1 MNCSPEIQQW
11 ETGSPAF
18 HRNRQ
23 NMATTSEAPATT
35 QEEQAVLSLNAAFQ
49 TYVRQMP
56 QDTKKAAQPE
66 IAKFVRWVGADR
78 LIDTIIPSE
87 IGEYNEIFGAK
98 TATRDATERLSAVKL
113 FLTFLKK
120 KDHIEVNL
128 AQHLRLRKSRTS
140 ASKAIGMPNPT
151 RSIRLTQSGYNEM
164 TKQLA
169 SLQEERV
176 KIVGDIQRAAADGD
190 VRENAPLEA
199 AREAQGMAMGK
210 IQEIEATLKVAVI
223 IDGKNQDSNRVHI
236 GSKIELTEISTD
248 KTVKYQLVEP
258 NEANPLASKISIVS
272 PVGSA
277 ILGHML
283 GDEVKVKTPRGQQV
297 YKISKTS

>member
-1 MNCSPEIQQW
+1 
-11 ETGSPAF
+11 
-18 HRNRQ
+18 
-23 NMATTSEAPATT
+23 MATTSEAPETT
-35 QEEQAVLSLNAAFQ
+35 EEQMVLSLNKAFQ
-49 TYVRQMP
+49 IYVRQMP
-56 QDTKKAAQPE
+56 QDTKKTAQPE
-66 IAKFVRWVGADR
+66 IAKFVRWIGADR
-78 LIDTIIPSE
+78 LINSIIPSE

-120 KDHIEVNL
+120 KEHIEVNL

-140 ASKAIGMPNPT
+140 SSKMAVETNMT
-151 RSIRLTQSGYNEM
+151 RSVRLTQSGFNEM
-164 TKQLA
+164 IKQLA
-169 SLQEERV
+169 SLQEER
-176 KIVGDIQRAAADGD
+176 IRTVGDIQRAAADGD

-199 AREAQGMAMGK
+199 AREAQGMTMGK
-210 IQEIEATLKVAVI
+210 IREIEATLKVAVI
-223 IDGKNQDSNRVHI
+223 IDATGQDSSRVHI
-236 GSKIELTEISTD
+236 GSKVELTETSSK

-277 ILGHML
+277 ILGHRL

>member
-1 MNCSPEIQQW
+1 
-11 ETGSPAF
+11 
-18 HRNRQ
+18 
-23 NMATTSEAPATT
+23 MATMSEAPETT
-35 QEEQAVLSLNAAFQ
+35 EEQVSLSLNKAFQ

-56 QDTKKAAQPE
+56 QDTKKTAQPE
-66 IAKFVRWVGADR
+66 IAKFVRWIGAER
-78 LIDTIIPSE
+78 LISTIIPSE

-128 AQHLRLRKSRTS
+128 AQHLRLRKSRIS
-140 ASKAIGMPNPT
+140 ASKVAVVTNMT
-151 RSIRLTQSGYNEM
+151 RSVRLTQSGFNEM
-164 TKQLA
+164 TKQL
-169 SLQEERV
+169 STLQEERIR
-176 KIVGDIQRAAADGD
+176 IVADIQRAAADGD

-199 AREAQGMAMGK
+199 AREAQGMTMGK
-210 IQEIEATLKVAVI
+210 IREIEATLKVAVI
-223 IDGKNQDSNRVHI
+223 IDATGQDSSRVHI
-236 GSKIELTEISTD
+236 GSKIELTDTSSQ
-248 KTVKYQLVEP
+248 KTIKYQLVEP

-277 ILGHML
+277 ILGHRI

>member
-1 MNCSPEIQQW
+1 
-11 ETGSPAF
+11 
-18 HRNRQ
+18 
-23 NMATTSEAPATT
+23 MATTSEAPETT
-35 QEEQAVLSLNAAFQ
+35 QEEQGTLSLNEAFQ

-56 QDTKKAAQPE
+56 QASKKAAQPE
-66 IAKFVRWVGADR
+66 IAKFVRWIGAER

-120 KDHIEVNL
+120 KEHIEVNL

-140 ASKAIGMPNPT
+140 SAKGVSIENQT
-151 RSIRLTQSGYNEM
+151 RSVRLTQSGYNEM

-176 KIVGDIQRAAADGD
+176 RIVEDIQKAAADGD

-199 AREAQGMAMGK
+199 AREAQGMTIGK
-210 IQEIEATLKVAVI
+210 IQELEATLKVAVI
-223 IDGKNQDSNRVHI
+223 IDAKNQDHTRVHI
-236 GSKIELTEISTD
+236 GSKVELTETSTD

-277 ILGHML
+277 ILGHQL

>member
-1 MNCSPEIQQW
+1 
-11 ETGSPAF
+11 
-18 HRNRQ
+18 
-23 NMATTSEAPATT
+23 MATTSEAPETT
-35 QEEQAVLSLNAAFQ
+35 QTHEEQVALSLNEAFQ

-56 QDTKKAAQPE
+56 QDAKKSAQPE
-66 IAKFVRWVGADR
+66 IAKFVRWIGSAR
-78 LIDTIIPSE
+78 LIDSIIPSE

-128 AQHLRLRKSRTS
+128 AQHLRLRKSRT
-140 ASKAIGMPNPT
+140 ASKSIARPTPT
-151 RSIRLTQSGYNEM
+151 RSVRLTQSGYNEM

-169 SLQEERV
+169 SLQEERI
-176 KIVGDIQRAAADGD
+176 KIVADIQRAAADGD

-223 IDGKNQDSNRVHI
+223 IDAKGQDSSRVHI
-236 GSKIELTEISTD
+236 GSKVELTDTTTN
-248 KTVKYQLVEP
+248 KTIKYQLVEP
-258 NEANPLASKISIVS
+258 NEANPLANKISIVS

-277 ILGHML
+277 ILGHGL

-297 YKISKTS
+297 YKISETS

>member
-1 MNCSPEIQQW
+1 
-11 ETGSPAF
+11 
-18 HRNRQ
+18 
-23 NMATTSEAPATT
+23 
-35 QEEQAVLSLNAAFQ
+35 
-49 TYVRQMP
+49 MP
-56 QDTKKAAQPE
+56 QDNKKSAQPE
-66 IAKFVRWVGADR
+66 IAKFVRWIGSER

-120 KDHIEVNL
+120 KEHIEVNL

-140 ASKAIGMPNPT
+140 ATKTVTIDNPA
-151 RSIRLTQSGYNEM
+151 RSVRLTQSGYNEM

-176 KIVGDIQRAAADGD
+176 RIVEDIQKAAADGD

-199 AREAQGMAMGK
+199 AREAQGMTIGK
-210 IQEIEATLKVAVI
+210 IQELEATLKVAVI
-223 IDGKNQDSNRVHI
+223 IDAKNQDRNRVHI

-258 NEANPLASKISIVS
+258 HEANPLASKISIVS

-277 ILGHML
+277 ILGQML
-283 GDEVKVKTPRGQQV
+283 GDEVKVKTPRGQQM

>member
-1 MNCSPEIQQW
+1 
-11 ETGSPAF
+11 
-18 HRNRQ
+18 
-23 NMATTSEAPATT
+23 MATKSEAPETT
-35 QEEQAVLSLNAAFQ
+35 QEEQAILSLNEAFQ

-56 QDTKKAAQPE
+56 KDTKKAAQPE
-66 IAKFVRWVGADR
+66 IAKFVRWIGPAR

-128 AQHLRLRKSRTS
+128 AQHLRLRKSRTA
-140 ASKAIGMPNPT
+140 ASKAVSMVDST
-151 RSIRLTQSGYNEM
+151 RSVSLTQSGYNEM
-164 TKQLA
+164 TKQLT
-169 SLQEERV
+169 SLNEERV
-176 KIVGDIQRAAADGD
+176 RIVEDIQRAAADGD

-199 AREAQGMAMGK
+199 AREAQGMTIGK
-210 IQEIEATLKVAVI
+210 IRELEATLKVAVI
-223 IDGKNQDSNRVHI
+223 IDAKSQDSGRVHI
-236 GSKIELTEISTD
+236 GSKVELTETTSN

-277 ILGHML
+277 ILGHKL
-283 GDEVKVKTPRGQQV
+283 SEEVKVKTPRGHQV
-297 YKISKTS
+297 YKISKIS

>member
-1 MNCSPEIQQW
+1 
-11 ETGSPAF
+11 
-18 HRNRQ
+18 
-23 NMATTSEAPATT
+23 MATTSEAPETT
-35 QEEQAVLSLNAAFQ
+35 EEQVSLSLNKAFQ

-66 IAKFVRWVGADR
+66 IAKFVRWIGAER
-78 LIDTIIPSE
+78 LIDSIIPSE

-98 TATRDATERLSAVKL
+98 TATRDATERLGAVKL

-120 KDHIEVNL
+120 KEHIEVNL

-140 ASKAIGMPNPT
+140 ASKVAVATNMT
-151 RSIRLTQSGYNEM
+151 RMVRLTQSGFNEM
-164 TKQLA
+164 IKQLA
-169 SLQEERV
+169 SLQEERIRTV
-176 KIVGDIQRAAADGD
+176 ADIQRAAADGD

-199 AREAQGMAMGK
+199 AREAQGMTMGK
-210 IQEIEATLKVAVI
+210 IREIEATLKVAVI
-223 IDGKNQDSNRVHI
+223 IDATGQDSSRVHI
-236 GSKIELTEISTD
+236 GSKVELTETSSK
-248 KTVKYQLVEP
+248 KTIKYQLVEP

-277 ILGHML
+277 ILGHRL

>member
-1 MNCSPEIQQW
+1 
-11 ETGSPAF
+11 
-18 HRNRQ
+18 
-23 NMATTSEAPATT
+23 MATTSETTEIT
-35 QEEQAVLSLNAAFQ
+35 QEEQVSLSLNEAFQ
-49 TYVRQMP
+49 IYVRQMP
-56 QDTKKAAQPE
+56 KDAKKAAQPE
-66 IAKFVRWVGADR
+66 IAKFVRWIGATR
-78 LIDTIIPSE
+78 LIDTLIPSE

-128 AQHLRLRKSRTS
+128 AQHLRLRKSRTA
-140 ASKAIGMPNPT
+140 ASKAISMVDST
-151 RSIRLTQSGYNEM
+151 RSVSLTQSGYNEM
-164 TKQLA
+164 TKQPKTLN
-169 SLQEERV
+169 EERV
-176 KIVGDIQRAAADGD
+176 RIVEDIQRAAADGD

-199 AREAQGMAMGK
+199 AREAQGMTIGK
-210 IQEIEATLKVAVI
+210 IRELEATLKVAVI
-223 IDGKNQDSNRVHI
+223 IDAKSQDSGRVHI
-236 GSKIELTEISTD
+236 GSKVELTETTSN

-277 ILGHML
+277 ILGHKL

>member
-1 MNCSPEIQQW
+1 
-11 ETGSPAF
+11 
-18 HRNRQ
+18 
-23 NMATTSEAPATT
+23 MATKSEATEISQ
-35 QEEQAVLSLNAAFQ
+35 QELAILSLNQAFQ

-56 QDTKKAAQPE
+56 QDSKRAAQPE
-66 IAKFVRWVGADR
+66 IAKFVRWIGAER
-78 LIDTIIPSE
+78 LIDSIIPSE

-98 TATRDATERLSAVKL
+98 TATRDATERLSTVKL

-120 KDHIEVNL
+120 KEHIKVNL

-140 ASKAIGMPNPT
+140 GKAIVLENPT
-151 RSIRLTQSGYNEM
+151 RSVGLTLSGYNEM

-169 SLQEERV
+169 TLQEERV
-176 KIVGDIQRAAADGD
+176 HLVEDIQRAAADGD

-199 AREAQGMAMGK
+199 AREAQGMTIGK
-210 IQEIEATLKVAVI
+210 IMELEATLKVAVI
-223 IDGKNQDSNRVHI
+223 LDAKGQDDTRVHI
-236 GSKIELTEISTD
+236 GSKIELTEITTD

-277 ILGHML
+277 ILGHKL
-283 GDEVKVKTPRGQQV
+283 GDEVKVKTPRGEQV

>member
-1 MNCSPEIQQW
+1 
-11 ETGSPAF
+11 
-18 HRNRQ
+18 
-23 NMATTSEAPATT
+23 MATTSEAPETT
-35 QEEQAVLSLNAAFQ
+35 QEEQAILSLNEAFQ

-56 QDTKKAAQPE
+56 KDTKKAAQPE
-66 IAKFVRWVGADR
+66 IAKFVRWIGPAR

-128 AQHLRLRKSRTS
+128 AQHLRLRKSRTA
-140 ASKAIGMPNPT
+140 ASKAVSMIDST
-151 RSIRLTQSGYNEM
+151 RSVSLTQSGYNEM
-164 TKQLA
+164 TKQLT
-169 SLQEERV
+169 SLNEERV
-176 KIVGDIQRAAADGD
+176 RIVEDIQRAAADGD

-199 AREAQGMAMGK
+199 AREAQGMTIGK
-210 IQEIEATLKVAVI
+210 IRELEATLKVAVI
-223 IDGKNQDSNRVHI
+223 IDAKSQDSGRVHI
-236 GSKIELTEISTD
+236 GSKVELTETTSN

-277 ILGHML
+277 ILGHKL
-283 GDEVKVKTPRGQQV
+283 SEEVKVKTPRGQQV
-297 YKISKTS
+297 YKISKIS

>member
-1 MNCSPEIQQW
+1 
-11 ETGSPAF
+11 
-18 HRNRQ
+18 
-23 NMATTSEAPATT
+23 MATTSEAPETT
-35 QEEQAVLSLNAAFQ
+35 EEQVSLSLNKAFQ

-66 IAKFVRWVGADR
+66 IAKFVRWIGAER
-78 LIDTIIPSE
+78 LIDSIIPSE

-98 TATRDATERLSAVKL
+98 TATRDATERLGAVKL

-120 KDHIEVNL
+120 KEHIEVNL

-140 ASKAIGMPNPT
+140 ASKVAVATNMT
-151 RSIRLTQSGYNEM
+151 RMVRLTQSGFNEM

-169 SLQEERV
+169 SLQEERIR
-176 KIVGDIQRAAADGD
+176 IVVDIQRAAADGD

-199 AREAQGMAMGK
+199 AREAQGMTMGK
-210 IQEIEATLKVAVI
+210 IREIEATLKVAVI
-223 IDGKNQDSNRVHI
+223 IDATGQDSSRVHI
-236 GSKIELTEISTD
+236 GSKIELTDTTSK
-248 KTVKYQLVEP
+248 KTIKYQLVEP
-258 NEANPLASKISIVS
+258 NEANPLAAKISIVS

-277 ILGHML
+277 ILGHRL

>member
-1 MNCSPEIQQW
+1 
-11 ETGSPAF
+11 
-18 HRNRQ
+18 
-23 NMATTSEAPATT
+23 MATKSEAPETT
-35 QEEQAVLSLNAAFQ
+35 QEEQAILSLNEAFQ

-56 QDTKKAAQPE
+56 KDTKKAAQPE
-66 IAKFVRWVGADR
+66 IAKFVRWIGPTR

-128 AQHLRLRKSRTS
+128 AQHLRLRKSRTA
-140 ASKAIGMPNPT
+140 ASKAVSMIDST
-151 RSIRLTQSGYNEM
+151 RSVSLTQSGYNEM
-164 TKQLA
+164 TKQLT
-169 SLQEERV
+169 SLNEERV
-176 KIVGDIQRAAADGD
+176 RIVEDIQRAAADGD

-199 AREAQGMAMGK
+199 AREAQGMTIGK
-210 IQEIEATLKVAVI
+210 IRELEATLKVAVI
-223 IDGKNQDSNRVHI
+223 IDAKSQDSGRVHI
-236 GSKIELTEISTD
+236 GSKVELTETTSN

-277 ILGHML
+277 ILGHTL
-283 GDEVKVKTPRGQQV
+283 SEEVKVKTPRGQQV
-297 YKISKTS
+297 YKISKIS

>member
-1 MNCSPEIQQW
+1 
-11 ETGSPAF
+11 
-18 HRNRQ
+18 
-23 NMATTSEAPATT
+23 MATTSEAPETT
-35 QEEQAVLSLNAAFQ
+35 EEQTVLSLNKAFQ
-49 TYVRQMP
+49 MYVRQMP
-56 QDTKKAAQPE
+56 QDTKKTAQPE
-66 IAKFVRWVGADR
+66 IAKFVRWIGADR
-78 LIDTIIPSE
+78 LINSIIPSE

-120 KDHIEVNL
+120 KEHIEVNL

-140 ASKAIGMPNPT
+140 SSKVAVETNMT
-151 RSIRLTQSGYNEM
+151 RSVRLTQSGFNEM
-164 TKQLA
+164 IKQLA
-169 SLQEERV
+169 SLQEERIRTV
-176 KIVGDIQRAAADGD
+176 ADIQRAAADGD

-199 AREAQGMAMGK
+199 AREAQGMTMGK
-210 IQEIEATLKVAVI
+210 IREIEATLKVAVI
-223 IDGKNQDSNRVHI
+223 IDATGQDSSRVHI
-236 GSKIELTEISTD
+236 GSKVELTETSSK
-248 KTVKYQLVEP
+248 KTIKYQLVEP

-277 ILGHML
+277 ILGHRL

>member
-1 MNCSPEIQQW
+1 
-11 ETGSPAF
+11 
-18 HRNRQ
+18 
-23 NMATTSEAPATT
+23 MATTSEAPETT
-35 QEEQAVLSLNAAFQ
+35 EEQVSLSLNKAFQ

-56 QDTKKAAQPE
+56 QDTKKTAQPE
-66 IAKFVRWVGADR
+66 IAKFVRWIGAER
-78 LIDTIIPSE
+78 LINSIIPSE

-120 KDHIEVNL
+120 KEHIEVNL

-140 ASKAIGMPNPT
+140 ASKVAVVTNMT
-151 RSIRLTQSGYNEM
+151 RMVRLTQSGFNEM

-169 SLQEERV
+169 SLQEERIR
-176 KIVGDIQRAAADGD
+176 IVADIQRAAADGD

-199 AREAQGMAMGK
+199 AREAQGMTMGK
-210 IQEIEATLKVAVI
+210 IREIEATLKVAVI
-223 IDGKNQDSNRVHI
+223 IDATGQDSSRVHI
-236 GSKIELTEISTD
+236 GSKVELTETSTK

-277 ILGHML
+277 ILGHAL

>member
-1 MNCSPEIQQW
+1 
-11 ETGSPAF
+11 
-18 HRNRQ
+18 
-23 NMATTSEAPATT
+23 MATKSEAPETT
-35 QEEQAVLSLNAAFQ
+35 QEEQAILSLNEAFQ

-56 QDTKKAAQPE
+56 KDTKKAAQPE
-66 IAKFVRWVGADR
+66 IAKFVRWIGPTR

-128 AQHLRLRKSRTS
+128 AQHLRLRKSRTA
-140 ASKAIGMPNPT
+140 ASKAVSMIDST
-151 RSIRLTQSGYNEM
+151 RSVSLTQSGYNEM
-164 TKQLA
+164 TKQLT
-169 SLQEERV
+169 SLNEERV
-176 KIVGDIQRAAADGD
+176 RIVEDIQRAAADGD

-199 AREAQGMAMGK
+199 AREAQGMTIGK
-210 IQEIEATLKVAVI
+210 IRELEATLKVAVI
-223 IDGKNQDSNRVHI
+223 IDAKSQDSGRVHI
-236 GSKIELTEISTD
+236 GSKVELTETTSN

-277 ILGHML
+277 ILGHKL
-283 GDEVKVKTPRGQQV
+283 SEEVKVKTPRGHQV
-297 YKISKTS
+297 YKISKIS

>member
-1 MNCSPEIQQW
+1 
-11 ETGSPAF
+11 
-18 HRNRQ
+18 
-23 NMATTSEAPATT
+23 MATTSEAPETT
-35 QEEQAVLSLNAAFQ
+35 QEEQVTLSLNEAFQ

-56 QDTKKAAQPE
+56 QDTKKSAQPE
-66 IAKFVRWVGADR
+66 IAKFVRWIGAER
-78 LIDTIIPSE
+78 LIDSIIPSE

-120 KDHIEVNL
+120 KEHIEVNL
-128 AQHLRLRKSRTS
+128 AQHLRLRKSRT
-140 ASKAIGMPNPT
+140 AAAKAVSMVDST
-151 RSIRLTQSGYNEM
+151 RSVSLTQSGFNEM

-169 SLQEERV
+169 ALQEERV
-176 KIVGDIQRAAADGD
+176 RIVEDIQRAAADGD

-199 AREAQGMAMGK
+199 AREAQGMTIGK
-210 IQEIEATLKVAVI
+210 IQELEATLKVAVI
-223 IDGKNQDSNRVHI
+223 IDSKSQDSDRVHI
-236 GSKIELTEISTD
+236 GSKIELTEVGTD

-277 ILGHML
+277 ILGHSL

>member
-1 MNCSPEIQQW
+1 
-11 ETGSPAF
+11 
-18 HRNRQ
+18 
-23 NMATTSEAPATT
+23 MATTSEAPETI
-35 QEEQAVLSLNAAFQ
+35 QEEQAILSLNGAFQ

-56 QDTKKAAQPE
+56 KDTKRAAQPE
-66 IAKFVRWVGADR
+66 IAKFVRWIGPDR
-78 LIDTIIPSE
+78 LIDSIIPSE

-128 AQHLRLRKSRTS
+128 AQHLRLRKSRNG
-140 ASKAIGMPNPT
+140 ASKAVSMVNST
-151 RSIRLTQSGYNEM
+151 RSVSLTQSGFNEM
-164 TKQLA
+164 TKQLV
-169 SLQEERV
+169 SLQDERV
-176 KIVGDIQRAAADGD
+176 RIVKDIQRAAADGD

-199 AREAQGMAMGK
+199 AREAQGMTIGK
-210 IQEIEATLKVAVI
+210 IRELEATLKVAVI
-223 IDGKNQDSNRVHI
+223 IDSKSQDDGRVRI
-236 GSKIELTEISTD
+236 GSKIELTEVKTD
-248 KTVKYQLVEP
+248 KTFKYQLVEP

-277 ILGHML
+277 ILGHKL

>member
-1 MNCSPEIQQW
+1 
-11 ETGSPAF
+11 
-18 HRNRQ
+18 
-23 NMATTSEAPATT
+23 MATTSEAPETT
-35 QEEQAVLSLNAAFQ
+35 QEEQAVLSLNEAFQ

-56 QDTKKAAQPE
+56 ADAKKAAQPE
-66 IAKFVRWVGADR
+66 IAKFVRWLGADR
-78 LIDTIIPSE
+78 LIDSIIPSE

-120 KDHIEVNL
+120 KELIEVNL
-128 AQHLRLRKSRTS
+128 AQHLRLRKSRT
-140 ASKAIGMPNPT
+140 ASTRARKSTTPDTNT
-151 RSIRLTQSGYNEM
+151 RSVRLTQSGYNEM

-169 SLQEERV
+169 QLQEERV
-176 KIVGDIQRAAADGD
+176 RIVEDIQRAAADGD

-199 AREAQGMAMGK
+199 AREAQGMTIGK
-210 IQEIEATLKVAVI
+210 IQELEATLKIAVI
-223 IDGKNQDSNRVHI
+223 IDAKEQEENRVHI
-236 GSKIELTEISTD
+236 GSKVELIETTSN

-258 NEANPLASKISIVS
+258 NEANPLARKISIVS

-277 ILGHML
+277 ILGQRL
-283 GDEVKVKTPRGQQV
+283 GDEVKVKTPRGEQV

>member
-1 MNCSPEIQQW
+1 
-11 ETGSPAF
+11 
-18 HRNRQ
+18 
-23 NMATTSEAPATT
+23 MATTSEAPETT
-35 QEEQAVLSLNAAFQ
+35 QEEQGVLSLNEAFQ

-56 QDTKKAAQPE
+56 QDTKKSAQPE
-66 IAKFVRWVGADR
+66 IAKFVRWMGSER
-78 LIDTIIPSE
+78 LIDSIIPSE
-87 IGEYNEIFGAK
+87 IGDYNDIFGAK

-120 KDHIEVNL
+120 KDFIEVNL

-140 ASKAIGMPNPT
+140 AAAKAVAAENQT
-151 RSIRLTQSGYNEM
+151 RSVRLTQSGYNEM

-169 SLQEERV
+169 QLQEERIR
-176 KIVGDIQRAAADGD
+176 IVEDIQRAAADGD

-199 AREAQGMAMGK
+199 AREAQGMTIGK
-210 IQEIEATLKVAVI
+210 IQELEATLKVAVI
-223 IDGKNQDSNRVHI
+223 IDAKDQDDTRVHI
-236 GSKIELTEISTD
+236 GSKVELTETSSD

-277 ILGHML
+277 ILGHKL

>member
-1 MNCSPEIQQW
+1 
-11 ETGSPAF
+11 
-18 HRNRQ
+18 
-23 NMATTSEAPATT
+23 MATMSEAPETT
-35 QEEQAVLSLNAAFQ
+35 EEQVSLSLNKAFQ

-56 QDTKKAAQPE
+56 QDTKKTAQPE
-66 IAKFVRWVGADR
+66 IAKFVRWIGAER
-78 LIDTIIPSE
+78 LISTIIPSE

-120 KDHIEVNL
+120 KEHIEVNL
-128 AQHLRLRKSRTS
+128 AQHMRLRKSRTS
-140 ASKAIGMPNPT
+140 ASKVAVEHNMT
-151 RSIRLTQSGYNEM
+151 RSVRLTQSGFNEM

-169 SLQEERV
+169 TLQEERIRV
-176 KIVGDIQRAAADGD
+176 VVDIQRAAADGD

-199 AREAQGMAMGK
+199 AREAQGMTMGK
-210 IQEIEATLKVAVI
+210 IREIEATLKVAVI
-223 IDGKNQDSNRVHI
+223 IDATGQDSSRVHI
-236 GSKIELTEISTD
+236 GSKIELTEISTK

-277 ILGHML
+277 ILGHRL

>member
-1 MNCSPEIQQW
+1 
-11 ETGSPAF
+11 
-18 HRNRQ
+18 
-23 NMATTSEAPATT
+23 MATTSEAPETT
-35 QEEQAVLSLNAAFQ
+35 EEQMVLSLNKAFQ
-49 TYVRQMP
+49 MYVRQMP
-56 QDTKKAAQPE
+56 QDTKKTAQPE
-66 IAKFVRWVGADR
+66 IAKFVRWIGADR
-78 LIDTIIPSE
+78 LINSIIPSE
-87 IGEYNEIFGAK
+87 IGEYNEMFGAK

-120 KDHIEVNL
+120 KEHIEVNL

-140 ASKAIGMPNPT
+140 SSKMAVETNMT
-151 RSIRLTQSGYNEM
+151 RSVRLTQSGFNEM
-164 TKQLA
+164 IKQLA
-169 SLQEERV
+169 SLQEERIRTV
-176 KIVGDIQRAAADGD
+176 ADIQRAAADGD

-199 AREAQGMAMGK
+199 AREAQGMTMGK
-210 IQEIEATLKVAVI
+210 IREIEATLKVAVI
-223 IDGKNQDSNRVHI
+223 IDATGQDSSRVHI
-236 GSKIELTEISTD
+236 GSKVELTETSSK

-277 ILGHML
+277 ILGHRL

>member
-1 MNCSPEIQQW
+1 
-11 ETGSPAF
+11 
-18 HRNRQ
+18 
-23 NMATTSEAPATT
+23 MATTSEAPETT
-35 QEEQAVLSLNAAFQ
+35 EEQVSLSLNKAFQ

-56 QDTKKAAQPE
+56 QGTKKTAQPE
-66 IAKFVRWVGADR
+66 IAKFVRWIGAER
-78 LIDTIIPSE
+78 LISSIIPSE

-140 ASKAIGMPNPT
+140 ASKVAVVTNMT
-151 RSIRLTQSGYNEM
+151 RSVRLTQSGFNEM
-164 TKQLA
+164 TKQRA
-169 SLQEERV
+169 TLQEERIR
-176 KIVGDIQRAAADGD
+176 IVADIQRAAADGD

-199 AREAQGMAMGK
+199 AREAQGMTMGK
-210 IQEIEATLKVAVI
+210 IREIEATLKVAVI
-223 IDGKNQDSNRVHI
+223 IDATGQDSSRVHI
-236 GSKIELTEISTD
+236 GSKVELTDTGSQ
-248 KTVKYQLVEP
+248 KTIKYQLVEP

-277 ILGHML
+277 ILGHRL

>member
-1 MNCSPEIQQW
+1 
-11 ETGSPAF
+11 
-18 HRNRQ
+18 
-23 NMATTSEAPATT
+23 MATTSEAPETT
-35 QEEQAVLSLNAAFQ
+35 QEEQAILSLNEAFQ

-56 QDTKKAAQPE
+56 KDTKKAAQPE
-66 IAKFVRWVGADR
+66 IAKFVRWVGPTR

-128 AQHLRLRKSRTS
+128 AQHLRLRKSRS
-140 ASKAIGMPNPT
+140 AASKAVSMVDST
-151 RSIRLTQSGYNEM
+151 RSVSLTQSGYNEM
-164 TKQLA
+164 TKQLIA
-169 SLQEERV
+169 LNEERI
-176 KIVGDIQRAAADGD
+176 KIVEDIQRAAADGD

-199 AREAQGMAMGK
+199 AREAQGMTIGK
-210 IQEIEATLKVAVI
+210 IQELEATLKVAVI
-223 IDGKNQDSNRVHI
+223 IDAKSQDSNRVHI
-236 GSKIELTEISTD
+236 GSKIELTETTSN

-277 ILGHML
+277 ILGHKI
-283 GDEVKVKTPRGQQV
+283 GEDVKVKTPSGQQV
-297 YKISKTS
+297 YTISKIS

>member
-1 MNCSPEIQQW
+1 
-11 ETGSPAF
+11 
-18 HRNRQ
+18 
-23 NMATTSEAPATT
+23 MATKSEATEISQ
-35 QEEQAVLSLNAAFQ
+35 QELAILSLNQAFQ

-56 QDTKKAAQPE
+56 QDSKRAAQPE
-66 IAKFVRWVGADR
+66 IAKFVRWIGAER
-78 LIDTIIPSE
+78 MIDSIIPSE

-98 TATRDATERLSAVKL
+98 TATRDATERLSTVKL

-120 KDHIEVNL
+120 KEHIKVNL

-140 ASKAIGMPNPT
+140 GKAIVLENPT
-151 RSIRLTQSGYNEM
+151 RSVRLTLSGYNEM

-169 SLQEERV
+169 TLQEERV
-176 KIVGDIQRAAADGD
+176 HLVEDIQRAAADGD

-199 AREAQGMAMGK
+199 AREAQGMTIGK
-210 IQEIEATLKVAVI
+210 IMELEATLKVAVI
-223 IDGKNQDSNRVHI
+223 LDHKGQDDTRVHI
-236 GSKIELTEISTD
+236 GSKIELTEITTD

-277 ILGHML
+277 ILGHKL
-283 GDEVKVKTPRGQQV
+283 GDEVKVKTPRGEQV

>member
-1 MNCSPEIQQW
+1 
-11 ETGSPAF
+11 
-18 HRNRQ
+18 
-23 NMATTSEAPATT
+23 MATTSEAPETT
-35 QEEQAVLSLNAAFQ
+35 EEQVSLSLNKAFQ

-56 QDTKKAAQPE
+56 QGTKKTAQPE
-66 IAKFVRWVGADR
+66 IAKFVRWIGAER
-78 LIDTIIPSE
+78 LINSIIPSE

-98 TATRDATERLSAVKL
+98 TVTRDATERLSAVKL

-120 KDHIEVNL
+120 KEHIEVNL

-140 ASKAIGMPNPT
+140 ASKVAVATDMT
-151 RSIRLTQSGYNEM
+151 RMVRLTQSGFNEM

-169 SLQEERV
+169 SLQEERIR
-176 KIVGDIQRAAADGD
+176 IVVDIQRAAADGD

-199 AREAQGMAMGK
+199 AREAQGMTMGK
-210 IQEIEATLKVAVI
+210 IREIEATLKVAVI
-223 IDGKNQDSNRVHI
+223 IDATGQDSSRVHI
-236 GSKIELTEISTD
+236 GSKIELTDTTTK
-248 KTVKYQLVEP
+248 KTIKYQLVEP
-258 NEANPLASKISIVS
+258 NEANPLAAKISIVS

-277 ILGHML
+277 ILGHRL

>member
-1 MNCSPEIQQW
+1 
-11 ETGSPAF
+11 
-18 HRNRQ
+18 
-23 NMATTSEAPATT
+23 MATTSEAPETT
-35 QEEQAVLSLNAAFQ
+35 QEEQAILSLNEAFQ

-56 QDTKKAAQPE
+56 KDTKKAAQPE
-66 IAKFVRWVGADR
+66 IAKFVRWVGPTR

-128 AQHLRLRKSRTS
+128 AQHLRLRKSRS
-140 ASKAIGMPNPT
+140 AASKAVSMVDST
-151 RSIRLTQSGYNEM
+151 RSVSLTQSGYNEM
-164 TKQLA
+164 TKQLTA
-169 SLQEERV
+169 LNEERI
-176 KIVGDIQRAAADGD
+176 KIVEDIQRAAADGD

-199 AREAQGMAMGK
+199 AREAQGMTIGK
-210 IQEIEATLKVAVI
+210 IQELEATLKVAVI
-223 IDGKNQDSNRVHI
+223 IDAKSQDSNRVHI
-236 GSKIELTEISTD
+236 GSKIELTETTSN

-277 ILGHML
+277 ILGHKI
-283 GDEVKVKTPRGQQV
+283 GEDVKVKTPRGQQV
-297 YKISKTS
+297 YTISKIS

>member
-1 MNCSPEIQQW
+1 
-11 ETGSPAF
+11 
-18 HRNRQ
+18 
-23 NMATTSEAPATT
+23 MATKSEATENNQ
-35 QEEQAVLSLNAAFQ
+35 QELAILSLNQAFQ

-56 QDTKKAAQPE
+56 QDSKKAAQPE
-66 IAKFVRWVGADR
+66 IAKFVRWIGAER
-78 LIDTIIPSE
+78 LVDSIIPSE

-98 TATRDATERLSAVKL
+98 TATRDATERLSTVKL

-120 KDHIEVNL
+120 KEHIKVNL

-140 ASKAIGMPNPT
+140 GKAIVLENPT
-151 RSIRLTQSGYNEM
+151 RSVRLTLSGYNEM

-169 SLQEERV
+169 TLQEERV
-176 KIVGDIQRAAADGD
+176 HLVEDIQRAAADGD

-199 AREAQGMAMGK
+199 AREAQGMTIGK
-210 IQEIEATLKVAVI
+210 IMELEATLKVAVI
-223 IDGKNQDSNRVHI
+223 LDAKGQDDTRVHI
-236 GSKIELTEISTD
+236 GSKIELTEISSD

-277 ILGHML
+277 ILGHKL
-283 GDEVKVKTPRGQQV
+283 GDEVKVKTPRGDQV